1 MPRLAPKLLELEP
14 VEQEELKKILARHHT
29 SQQVAKRANILLMAS
44 KGKNH
49 RQIARELKISRKMAR
64 LWRERWLELKKKD
77 VPVRERLLDAERPGS
92 PTKFTT
98 EQVLQLFAMACE
110 SPEKYG
116 RPISHW
122 TSTELASEMEKQG
135 IVSSISA
142 RHVGRLLS
150 EATLKPHQS
159 ESLVHWIASL
169 EAIPRQALG
178 RKGQS
183 GILQSMETRAKFL
196 SNPEHKIVFHY
207 TPKHCSW

>member
-1 MPRLAPKLLELEP
+1 MPRLAPKLLELKP

-29 SQQVAKRANILLMAS
+29 SQQVAKRANIILMAS

-122 TSTELASEMEKQG
+122 TSIELAEEMEKQG

-159 ESLVHWIASL
+159 EYWLNPPPTKSLTKKSKTSVVCTNKHKSL
-169 EAIPRQALG
+169 EKRE
-178 RKGQS
+178 R
-183 GILQSMETRAKFL
+183 EL
-196 SNPEHKIVFHY
+196 SVVMR
-207 TPKHCSW
+207 

>member
-1 MPRLAPKLLELEP
+1 MPRLAPKLLELKP

-29 SQQVAKRANILLMAS
+29 SQQVAKRANIILMAS

-122 TSTELASEMEKQG
+122 TSTELAEEMEKQG

-159 ESLVHWIASL
+159 EYWLNPPPTKSLTKKSKTSVVCTNKHKSL
-169 EAIPRQALG
+169 EKRE
-178 RKGQS
+178 R
-183 GILQSMETRAKFL
+183 EL
-196 SNPEHKIVFHY
+196 SVVMR
-207 TPKHCSW
+207 